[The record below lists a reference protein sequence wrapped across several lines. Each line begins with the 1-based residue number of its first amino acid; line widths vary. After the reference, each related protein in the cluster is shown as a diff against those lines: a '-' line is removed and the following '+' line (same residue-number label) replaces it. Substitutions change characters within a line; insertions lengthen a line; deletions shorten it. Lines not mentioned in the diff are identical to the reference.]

1 MLSAMTSTVHPPL
14 AGYPTPG
21 GWDEAVA
28 PGGEV
33 RPVARAA
40 LEAVGAHDLR
50 ALRAL
55 VHEETR
61 AAGMRFAIDGR
72 EPSSWSTPSRA

>member
-1 MLSAMTSTVHPPL
+1 MTSTAHPPL

-28 PGGEV
+28 PGGVV

-40 LEAVGAHDLR
+40 LDAVGAHDLR

-61 AAGMRFAIDGR
+61 AAGMRFADRRARGR
-72 EPSSWSTPSRA
+72 VRASTPCRA